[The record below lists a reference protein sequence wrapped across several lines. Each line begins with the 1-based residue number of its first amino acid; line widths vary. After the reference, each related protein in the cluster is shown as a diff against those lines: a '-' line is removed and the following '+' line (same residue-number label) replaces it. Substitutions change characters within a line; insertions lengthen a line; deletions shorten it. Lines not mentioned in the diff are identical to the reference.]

1 MQQDREPR
9 SLHVA
14 YFDFAGEG
22 VAAGPEPE
30 QGPAR
35 ARDAEDQRAGPG
47 ARLMQRD
54 REPQSLHVAFFDFAG
69 EGIAAGPE
77 PEQSP
82 ARARDAED
90 QRAGPG
96 ARVMQRDREPRS
108 LHVEFFDFA
117 GEGVAPPPQPFGGF
131 LSLTARR
138 VQGHVDQGPLE
149 ALGGLGDQIVAA
161 G

>member
-1 MQQDREPR
+1 MQRDREQR

-14 YFDFAGEG
+14 FFDLLGAG

-30 QGPAR
+30 QGPAL
-35 ARDAEDQRAGPG
+35 ARDAEDQR
-47 ARLMQRD
+47 
-54 REPQSLHVAFFDFAG
+54 V
-69 EGIAAGPE
+69 
-77 PEQSP
+77 
-82 ARARDAED
+82 
-90 QRAGPG
+90 GPG
-96 ARVMQRDREPRS
+96 ARVRQCAGESRS

-117 GEGVAPPPQPFGGF
+117 GEGIAPPPQPFGGF